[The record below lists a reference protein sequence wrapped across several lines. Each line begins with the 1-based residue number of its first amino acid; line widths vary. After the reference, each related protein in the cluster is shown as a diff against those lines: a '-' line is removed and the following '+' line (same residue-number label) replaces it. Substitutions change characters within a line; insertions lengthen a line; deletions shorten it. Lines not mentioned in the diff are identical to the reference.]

1 MLLQL
6 RSGSGGLVEVRDRAD
21 QEGETWGR
29 AQGLHAGPDG
39 GLSPVWDQ
47 GLCTNALRRSRL
59 KVLLEGGVRESRQT
73 GKWEL
78 FSLTLTHLTSIKL
91 KRNTIEIVIRIKHL
105 TETWILLKAVK
116 FSSFFQT
123 TSKIDVQL
131 NGLLS
136 FKWKI
141 LKQAKSKI

>member
-1 MLLQL
+1 M
-6 RSGSGGLVEVRDRAD
+6 
-21 QEGETWGR
+21 
-29 AQGLHAGPDG
+29 
-39 GLSPVWDQ
+39 
-47 GLCTNALRRSRL
+47 
-59 KVLLEGGVRESRQT
+59 
-73 GKWEL
+73 
-78 FSLTLTHLTSIKL
+78 

-105 TETWILLKAVK
+105 TETWILLKAEK